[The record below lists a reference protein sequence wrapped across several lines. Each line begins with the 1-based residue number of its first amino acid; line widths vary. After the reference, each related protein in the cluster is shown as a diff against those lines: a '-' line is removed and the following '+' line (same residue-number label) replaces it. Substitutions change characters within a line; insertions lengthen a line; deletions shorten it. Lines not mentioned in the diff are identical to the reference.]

1 MCVCVCDRCRVVLLV
16 CVSCVEQEQQ
26 KKEEVKTQTQMVLEG
41 QSSLGASRKRLR
53 DLQEKLLELQDSKK
67 AAVTG

>member
-1 MCVCVCDRCRVVLLV
+1 MLLV